1 MHALES
7 GAHTALRYP
16 SRFARICW
24 WCARAL
30 IIRHVAC
37 SRAGDG
43 HLLALRSPWT
53 WSSREACNPSAS
65 PLSPPM
71 KGKQKLSFPLP
82 PKKASKFSARK
93 NLQNSPLRGKKK
105 LDSEQSIICLLLDR
119 EPHSLGV
126 RVVARAL
133 ELESQEES
141 HPGLGLRRR
150 ECRQPSTGSRR
161 RVSAKMCLLQL
172 HVLYD
177 FLMPGAFLF
186 LRCWG
191 WRVGRLATLV
201 RRFSC
206 NSAFSGYKDFLLTVD
221 C

>member
-1 MHALES
+1 LPPPNPGLYVRFTDHNTSQGKTEVYVHALES

-37 SRAGDG
+37 SRAGNG

-93 NLQNSPLRGKKK
+93 NLQNSPLRKKK
-105 LDSEQSIICLLLDR
+105 TRFGAIHHLFTPRSR
-119 EPHSLGV
+119 APFV
-126 RVVARAL
+126 R
-133 ELESQEES
+133 
-141 HPGLGLRRR
+141 G
-150 ECRQPSTGSRR
+150 
-161 RVSAKMCLLQL
+161 
-172 HVLYD
+172 
-177 FLMPGAFLF
+177 
-186 LRCWG
+186 
-191 WRVGRLATLV
+191 
-201 RRFSC
+201 
-206 NSAFSGYKDFLLTVD
+206 
-221 C
+221 

>member
-1 MHALES
+1 VHALES

-37 SRAGDG
+37 SRAGNG

-71 KGKQKLSFPLP
+71 KGKQKLLFPSLP
-82 PKKASKFSARK
+82 KRH
-93 NLQNSPLRGKKK
+93 QNSPLGKIFKILRLGKKK

-133 ELESQEES
+133 ELESQQRN
-141 HPGLGLRRR
+141 H
-150 ECRQPSTGSRR
+150 T
-161 RVSAKMCLLQL
+161 
-172 HVLYD
+172 
-177 FLMPGAFLF
+177 
-186 LRCWG
+186 
-191 WRVGRLATLV
+191 RVGACGEGNVGNHRPSRDAE
-201 RRFSC
+201 
-206 NSAFSGYKDFLLTVD
+206 
-221 C
+221 